1 MKKLISEVDFDDLEQ
16 LSKKWKKPAE
26 EQSSRTSAAEPELSL
41 PSNNKENIT
50 NNVPA
55 EPTPLKK
62 KLPEPEHLIEM
73 DYRRQPEKDKRSHIP
88 HVIDEDTEHFKVRL

>member
-26 EQSSRTSAAEPELSL
+26 EQSSRTSAAELEQSL
-41 PSNNKENIT
+41 PSNNKENVT
-50 NNVPA
+50 NNIPV
-55 EPTPLKK
+55 EPTSMKK
-62 KLPEPEHLIEM
+62 KLPEADQLMEV
-73 DYRRQPEKDKRSHIP
+73 DYRKPVEREKRSHVP